1 MGSALCICFGRRA
14 GNRDVGLV
22 AFILAFVVDYSS
34 QENVFEQSGRFLKGH
49 RKTVARLRRNEKKGV
64 QQRSGH
70 EAI

>member
-49 RKTVARLRRNEKKGV
+49 KKNRCAV
-64 QQRSGH
+64 
-70 EAI
+70 EAELKERGPVKIRT

>member
-34 QENVFEQSGRFLKGH
+34 QENVFEQSGRFVKGH
-49 RKTVARLRRNEKKGV
+49 KKKPLRG
-64 QQRSGH
+64 
-70 EAI
+70 